1 MRKMLLLTPFC
12 LLLLA
17 QTPQNS
23 AVELKGVQSVLI
35 PDSEG
40 GGDNVYLQTE
50 HGFIGPFLR
59 LPSLPGGVGYG
70 STEVAPPKWPGE
82 PCNRGNWARTNQYFF
97 MCVSVPVEEQPSGT
111 IWRRIAWDREWDSVP
126 APE

>member
-1 MRKMLLLTPFC
+1 MKRFLLLAPFC

-17 QTPQNS
+17 QTPQNP
-23 AVELKGVQSVLI
+23 VELKGVQSVLI

-40 GGDNVYLQTE
+40 GGENLYLQTE

-59 LPSLPGGVGYG
+59 LPSLPSGVGYG
-70 STEVAPPKWPGE
+70 STEVSPPSWPGE
-82 PCNRGNWARTNQYFF
+82 PCNRGNWARTDDHFF
-97 MCVSVPVEEQPSGT
+97 MCVAAPTEERPSGT
-111 IWRRIAWDREWDSVP
+111 VWRRIAWDREWDSVP